1 MLSIDLK
8 SIQMQNY
15 FFRTILG
22 SEDHDFSET
31 KKSRYVVVFDSTLIP
46 RGLKNSVLKLYQSKE
61 LNPIVFFFK

>member
-22 SEDHDFSET
+22 SEDHGFSET
-31 KKSRYVVVFDSTLIP
+31 KKSRNVVVFDSTLTP
-46 RGLKNSVLKLYQSKE
+46 RGLKSSVLKVNCTNQK
-61 LNPIVFFFK
+61 N